1 MPTILKDDG
10 KPGLQGSMMSDN
22 ADSQYQALY
31 RSITRR
37 YGLAVVIIAILSTG
51 AFYTLKTALSDSD
64 STAYIVNISGR
75 QRMLSQHIALDAHRL
90 HWQRFIDQTDYEATR
105 QLLELHISD
114 MGQANQQLTTGIL
127 ANGQVV
133 DLSPQVRQ
141 MYFGDMDLSNR
152 VNRYLELAN
161 SVLSS
166 DRQAHSMHQLREI
179 DKSSEVLLKDL
190 NQVVNQYQKEGEHR
204 LQTIARLEM
213 GVWITTLLALFLEV
227 LFIFRPMAR
236 EVIGSRRSQQKLLS
250 HLQEIV
256 ELRTLKLESANKKL
270 QQLAIH
276 DPLTGLRNR
285 LKLESDIE
293 TLIRGQQKHRIPFA
307 IGMIDLDWF
316 KNINDTLGHL
326 AGDWV
331 LQEFA
336 AILKS
341 VTRESD
347 KVYRSGGEEFVIVL
361 NRIDIAE
368 AENKMALL
376 RQKVEQHLFRYEQN
390 DIRITISIGLFHST
404 LTSHESV
411 HDILTITDDALY
423 RSKQLGR
430 NRITLAGDDAA
441 RLDAKQGTIELV
453 FNEPD
458 LSAIAEIRGDISAF
472 LALDTTSESHQ
483 SLSLKDLFYHP
494 DLDYFEQLKATA
506 QAREETFFT
515 VRLRSADGHI
525 AIYRIDLLC
534 EDSRYIVMLQ
544 KASQLATSFG
554 NELLIANFNAMLE
567 NSNDYIY
574 FKDRNHVFTAASRTL
589 VSLTNVDKRE
599 NLVGTTDYE
608 VFPVEYVDKYY
619 DLEKKIFAGEVD
631 VAQEFQPTLSRD
643 GEKGWVDNRKYPIKD
658 RSGKIIG
665 LFGIARRISVDEYKD
680 LIDRL
685 SQESR

>member
-1 MPTILKDDG
+1 
-10 KPGLQGSMMSDN
+10 MSDN